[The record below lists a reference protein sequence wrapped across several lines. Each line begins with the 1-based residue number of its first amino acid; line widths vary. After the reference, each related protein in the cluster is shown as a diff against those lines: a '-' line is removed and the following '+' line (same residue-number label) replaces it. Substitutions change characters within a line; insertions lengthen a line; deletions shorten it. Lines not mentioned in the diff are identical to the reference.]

1 MSDLSKLWLML
12 SFRLHGRA
20 GAQQAGAQQHGAQGG
35 AQRLSGVR
43 LSWGEFQLVFGD
55 SWHAMIVK
63 RVFDIMDRDGDG
75 VISSE
80 DLPLALNPHLSPF
93 TLTPALTPT
102 LTPTLTPIRCDL
114 IRGLCAW
121 YFPARIGAGDL
132 GRQAALSLP
141 VPRPRR
147 ISRDL
152 TRGRA
157 RASARLRCAV
167 AVRRR
172 LQPLARPLKLALTPL
187 TLTLTLTLTLSL
199 ARCAADC
206 SFSPEQLEALISAT
220 FASAELD
227 SDGRIR
233 RHSLTPLYG

>member
-1 MSDLSKLWLML
+1 MIPFSNHPVYRCLWGWL
-12 SFRLHGRA
+12 
-20 GAQQAGAQQHGAQGG
+20 GAPEVT
-35 AQRLSGVR
+35 LPC
-43 LSWGEFQLVFGD
+43 
-55 SWHAMIVK
+55 
-63 RVFDIMDRDGDG
+63 
-75 VISSE
+75 SSSN
-80 DLPLALNPHLSPF
+80 PTPHPHPHPNPHLSPF
-93 TLTPALTPT
+93 TLTPT
-102 LTPTLTPIRCDL
+102 LTPNLTLILTPIRCDI

-152 TRGRA
+152 ARGRA

-172 LQPLARPLKLALTPL
+172 LQLLARALKLALTPL
-187 TLTLTLTLTLSL
+187 TLTLSLT
-199 ARCAADC
+199 RCAADC
-206 SFSPEQLEALISAT
+206 SFSPEQLEAVISAT

-233 RHSLTPLYG
+233 RHSLKALYRELL